1 MSMFTDGIKA
11 AREAGHVNLHGDA
24 KREVLEFSAAS
35 KEEKERHASSMRSFE
50 IKKRARGMVVPTAV
64 EEVKAMLRQRR
75 QPITLFGEGPYDR
88 RERLREV
95 EAEIQMALEGRQET
109 RESDGI
115 THDDTKH
122 RDIVK
127 KQEVVYSQANDNL
140 RRARQDFATYSFER
154 ASARLD
160 ARRALY
166 ADPAAVQAEQ
176 VQVAATYATLKGAQ
190 LRASS
195 TPELRPL
202 MKLQCAPRVDVLAT
216 GSLGTHATVWALGA
230 NASLQ
235 PQAALLKQGHDER
248 VLSVAWHPE
257 AFGAADST
265 CLLASTS
272 ADGRC
277 LLWDCR
283 LAAVV
288 DASDKVQ
295 PPPAI
300 APVASLHGHDGA
312 VTDCSHHPQG
322 KHVVTAG
329 ADYSWRLWDIE
340 KTTSL
345 LLQDGHAKECSAVA
359 LHGDG
364 SLIMTCDA
372 GGVVLVWDLRSG
384 QRVGSFSGHVEK
396 VTSCCFSSN
405 GFSGATASVD
415 NTVRIWDLRHRR
427 CSYMIPAHS
436 NAISSVRYSSCGEV
450 LLSSSFD
457 ATVKLWATRDH
468 SLLRTL
474 SGHSGKVMAA
484 DFHADGDRVLSAGF
498 DRTVKLWG

>member
-1 MSMFTDGIKA
+1 MFLDGIKA

-24 KREVLEFSAAS
+24 KREVLEFSASS
-35 KEEKERHASSMRSFE
+35 KEEKERHASSMQIFE
-50 IKKRARGMVVPTAV
+50 IKKRARSMVVPTAV

-95 EAEIQMALEGRQET
+95 EAELQMALEGRQEA
-109 RESDGI
+109 RESDGSD
-115 THDDTKH
+115 THNDTKH

-127 KQEVVYSQANDNL
+127 RQEVVYSQADDNL
-140 RRARQDFATYSFER
+140 RRARQDFASYSFER

-166 ADPAAVQAEQ
+166 ADPGAVQAEQ
-176 VQVAATYATLKGAQ
+176 VRVAATYAELKGAQ
-190 LRASS
+190 LQASS
-195 TPELRPL
+195 TPESRPL
-202 MKLQCAPRVDVLAT
+202 VKLQCAPRLNVLAT
-216 GSLGTHATVWALGA
+216 GSLGTYATVWALGA
-230 NASLQ
+230 DTSLQ
-235 PQAALLKQGHDER
+235 PRAALLKKGHDER
-248 VLSVAWHPE
+248 LLSVAWHPE
-257 AFGAADST
+257 AFGAADSA
-265 CLLASTS
+265 CLLASTG

-283 LAAVV
+283 SAAVI
-288 DASDKVQ
+288 DASEKEKT
-295 PPPAI
+295 PPAI
-300 APVASLHGHDGA
+300 EPVASLLGHRGA
-312 VTDCSHHPQG
+312 VTDCAHHPLG
-322 KHVVTAG
+322 KHVVTSG

-340 KTTSL
+340 TATSL
-345 LLQDGHAKECSAVA
+345 LLQDGHVKECSAVA
-359 LHGDG
+359 LHRDG
-364 SLIMTCDA
+364 SLAMTCDA

-384 QRVGSFSGHVEK
+384 QRVSSFSGHVEK

-415 NTVRIWDLRHRR
+415 NTVRIWDLRYRR

-484 DFHADGDRVLSAGF
+484 DFNADGDRVLSAGF

>member
-1 MSMFTDGIKA
+1 MSMFLDGIKA

-24 KREVLEFSAAS
+24 KREVLEFSASS
-35 KEEKERHASSMRSFE
+35 KEEKERHASSMQNFE
-50 IKKRARGMVVPTAV
+50 IKKRARSMVVPTAV

-95 EAEIQMALEGRQET
+95 EADQA
-109 RESDGI
+109 
-115 THDDTKH
+115 DDK
-122 RDIVK
+122 
-127 KQEVVYSQANDNL
+127 L
-140 RRARQDFATYSFER
+140 RRARQDFASYSFER

-166 ADPAAVQAEQ
+166 ADPGAVQAEQ
-176 VQVAATYATLKGAQ
+176 VRVAATYAELKGAQ
-190 LRASS
+190 LQASS
-195 TPELRPL
+195 TPESRPL
-202 MKLQCAPRVDVLAT
+202 VKLQCAPRLNVLAT
-216 GSLGTHATVWALGA
+216 GSLGTYATVWALGA
-230 NASLQ
+230 DTSLQ
-235 PQAALLKQGHDER
+235 PRAALLKKGHDER
-248 VLSVAWHPE
+248 LLSVAWHPE
-257 AFGAADST
+257 AFGAADSA
-265 CLLASTS
+265 CLLASTG

-283 LAAVV
+283 SA
-288 DASDKVQ
+288 
-295 PPPAI
+295 
-300 APVASLHGHDGA
+300 APVASLLGHRGA
-312 VTDCSHHPQG
+312 VTDCAHHPLG
-322 KHVVTAG
+322 KHVVTSG

-340 KTTSL
+340 TATSL
-345 LLQDGHAKECSAVA
+345 LLQDGHVKECSAVA
-359 LHGDG
+359 LHRDG
-364 SLIMTCDA
+364 SLAMTCDA

-384 QRVGSFSGHVEK
+384 QRVSSFSGHVEK

-415 NTVRIWDLRHRR
+415 NTVRIWDLRYRR

-484 DFHADGDRVLSAGF
+484 DFNADGDRVLSAGF